1 MQEHSAGTVVVKDGK
16 YLLLHY
22 DSGHW
27 DFAKGHLESGE
38 TPEQAALRELK
49 EETGIED
56 AELIPDFAEKIQY
69 FFKRDGKTVAK
80 EVIFFIARAKT
91 DKVKLSFEHKDYVW
105 LPFKEAVEKLTFNTA
120 KEVLRKAEAFLK
132 RVKES

>member
-1 MQEHSAGTVVVKDGK
+1 MQEHSAGTVVIKDSK

-56 AELIPDFAEKIQY
+56 AEVLPGFVEKIKY
-69 FFKRDGKTVAK
+69 FFKREGKTVAK

-91 DKVKLSFEHKDYVW
+91 DKVKLSFEHKDYVC

-120 KEVLRKAEAFLK
+120 REVLRKADAFLK
-132 RVKES
+132 NVEK

>member
-1 MQEHSAGTVVVKDGK
+1 MQEHSAGTVVIKDGK

-56 AELIPDFAEKIQY
+56 AELLPGFVEKIKY
-69 FFKRDGKTVAK
+69 FFKREGKTVAK

-91 DKVKLSFEHKDYVW
+91 DKVKLSFEHKDFVW

-120 KEVLRKAEAFLK
+120 KEVLRKADAFLK
-132 RVKES
+132 NVEK